1 MNRQND
7 IKTPEKNLSTLDV
20 WAIAFGSMVGW
31 GAFVM
36 PGSTFLPVAGPA
48 GERPDIV
55 SRIDD
60 ARNLLLAG
68 SLLSMVIDLA
78 VMLVIGYSVSYLMM
92 RSPRPG
98 GVYSFTKE
106 TFGRDHDFL
115 CSCFFLPL
123 LSDHRVLERHCA
135 ISRDSH
141 PDGSCCT
148 QRIQLHSCR

>member
-48 GERPDIV
+48 G
-55 SRIDD
+55 
-60 ARNLLLAG
+60 

-78 VMLVIGYSVSYLMM
+78 VMLVIVYSVYYLMM

-141 PDGSCCT
+141 PDGSCYT